1 MALIDKKDIRVDAPD
16 ERDGI
21 KIDKGAVITQ
31 DELEKNFDLFTKVFD
46 QFKWYPDLFIDLIT
60 PKESKFKLLPYQRI
74 FLRGCMRFRYN
85 YVCACRAFSKSFL
98 SVLAEYLRCILF
110 PGSKVFICSPGKEQS
125 IKIAI
130 EKITEIW
137 DLFPILEKEI
147 ISKNFQ
153 TANVR
158 LVFRNGSVFDIVSAS
173 DAQRGGRRHSGII
186 DEVRDH
192 DGDSLNKIVLP

>member
-1 MALIDKKDIRVDAPD
+1 MALIDKKEIREDAAD
-16 ERDGI
+16 EREGI

-31 DELEKNFDLFTKVFD
+31 DELEKNFDLFVKSFD
-46 QFKWYPDLFIDLIT
+46 EFKWNPDLFIDLIT
-60 PKESKFKLLPYQRI
+60 PKSSKFKLLPYQRI
-74 FLRGCMRFRYN
+74 FLRGCMRYRYN

-98 SVLAEYLRCILF
+98 SVLAEYLRCMFF

-130 EKITEIW
+130 EKLTEIW

-147 ISKNFQ
+147 MSKNFQ

-158 LVFRNGSVFDIVSAS
+158 LVFRNGSIFDIVSAS
-173 DAQRGGRRHSGII
+173 DAQRGGKLFSATI
-186 DEVRDH
+186 
-192 DGDSLNKIVLP
+192 SCKAY